1 MPPEQTRVSSSNE
14 ATPVV
19 QVSGLEQSSGA
30 AASVSP
36 SERTAAPYVGL
47 HIGVGSCTHQGGR
60 AENEDFAACHVGQ
73 RLRQPG
79 IGAIAALADGMG
91 GAKGGRTAAE
101 LAVRG
106 FIEGCIEQP
115 ITVGV
120 PRISAKAADAV
131 NRWIYSM
138 GRSDPELNGMA
149 CTLSALVL
157 CGRRAHLLHLGDSRV
172 YRLRDNE
179 LSLLT
184 TDHTLG
190 APGTSSVLTRAM
202 GVEGRLCADHAIE
215 TLQVHDRYLIC
226 SDGVHGRL
234 SRSEILA
241 ALARRA
247 APQETAIQIVEQAV
261 SHPAADNA
269 TVLVLDVLA
278 LPETQFAD
286 LEIAN
291 AAWPLRSTPS
301 TGEVIDDYE
310 LGDMLAD
317 GMYMRV
323 FRATDR
329 RARRNV
335 ILKFPKPRPGLEDLL
350 RSALLREMWIA
361 SHVRSPF
368 VTEML
373 DPADERRTCL
383 YGVLPY
389 YEGET
394 LERRL
399 LRRPQVSLAMGLDVA
414 IKLTKALAS
423 LHRAGIVHRDV
434 KPDNVILEANGGLKL
449 IDLGVARLRQFEEP
463 ESFEA
468 PGTRS
473 YMAPELF
480 AGAPADESSDIFAL
494 GVTVY
499 RMFSGGAY
507 PYGEV
512 EAFAQPRFGRPAPLS
527 KHRPDLPAWLDH
539 CLARAVAV
547 DRRDRYADAVEFAF
561 ELEHGSMRAAPQSL
575 AKVSLYESNPVRFW
589 QIVSLILLIALLI
602 ALA

>member
-1 MPPEQTRVSSSNE
+1 MTGVAS
-14 ATPVV
+14 T
-19 QVSGLEQSSGA
+19 SGQS
-30 AASVSP
+30 
-36 SERTAAPYVGL
+36 AAPDAGL
-47 HIGVGSCTHQGGR
+47 HVGIGSHTHRGARPG
-60 AENEDFAACHVGQ
+60 NEDFAACYIGAQ
-73 RLRQPG
+73 SRQPAIG
-79 IGAIAALADGMG
+79 IVAALADGMG

-106 FIEGCIEQP
+106 FIEGCIGQSV
-115 ITVGV
+115 TVGI
-120 PRISAKAADAV
+120 PRVSARSADAV
-131 NRWIYSM
+131 NRWIHSM
-138 GRSDPELNGMA
+138 GRSDPNLNGMA

-157 CGRRAHLLHLGDSRV
+157 CGRRAYLLHLGDSRI
-172 YRLRDNE
+172 YRLRNGE

-190 APGTSSVLTRAM
+190 APGTTSVLTRAL
-202 GVEGRLCADHAIE
+202 GVEDRLCADHTIE
-215 TLQVHDRYLIC
+215 TVQIHDRYLIC
-226 SDGVHGRL
+226 SDGVHGQL
-234 SRSEILA
+234 SRAEILG

-247 APQETAIQIVEQAV
+247 SPQETAVQIVESATA
-261 SHPAADNA
+261 HPAADNA
-269 TVLVLDVLA
+269 TAVVLDILA

-286 LEIAN
+286 LEN
-291 AAWPLRSTPS
+291 ASSAWPLRNAPS
-301 TGEVIDDYE
+301 TGDVIDDYE

-317 GMYMRV
+317 GAYMRV

-329 RARRNV
+329 RARRDV
-335 ILKFPKPRPGLEDLL
+335 ILKFPKPRPGLDAAL

-368 VTEML
+368 VTEVL
-373 DPADERRTCL
+373 DAGDERRTCL

-399 LRRPQVSLAMGLDVA
+399 LRRPPVPLATGLDVA

-434 KPDNVILEANGGLKL
+434 KPENVILETNGGLKL

-463 ESFEA
+463 QAFET

-480 AGAPADESSDIFAL
+480 AGDHAEESSDIFAL
-494 GVTVY
+494 GVTIY

-512 EAFAQPRFGRPAPLS
+512 EAFAVPRFGRPTPLS
-527 KHRPDLPAWLDH
+527 KHRPDLPAWLGH
-539 CLARAVAV
+539 CLARAVSV

-561 ELEHGSMRAAPQSL
+561 ELEHGSMRALPQSL
-575 AKVSLYESNPVRFW
+575 AKPSLYERNPVRFW
-589 QIVSLILLIALLI
+589 QLVSLGLLIALLS

>member
-1 MPPEQTRVSSSNE
+1 MC
-14 ATPVV
+14 
-19 QVSGLEQSSGA
+19 
-30 AASVSP
+30 
-36 SERTAAPYVGL
+36 YVGPQARQPV
-47 HIGVGSCTHQGGR
+47 IGV
-60 AENEDFAACHVGQ
+60 V
-73 RLRQPG
+73 
-79 IGAIAALADGMG
+79 AALADGMG

-106 FIEGCIEQP
+106 FVEGCVGQS
-115 ITVGV
+115 ITLGV
-120 PRISAKAADAV
+120 ARISARSADAV
-131 NRWIYSM
+131 NRWLYSA
-138 GRSDPELNGMA
+138 GRSDPGLNGMG

-157 CGRRAHLLHLGDSRV
+157 CGRRAHLLHVGDSRI
-172 YRLRDNE
+172 YRLRDGE

-190 APGTSSVLTRAM
+190 APGTTNVLTRAM
-202 GVEGRLCADHAIE
+202 GVEDRLCADHSVE
-215 TLQVHDRYLIC
+215 TVQVHDRYLIC

-234 SRSEILA
+234 SREQVLA
-241 ALARRA
+241 ALAQRA
-247 APQETAIQIVEQAV
+247 APQETALQIVELAAD
-261 SHPAADNA
+261 SPEADNA
-269 TVLVLDVLA
+269 TALVLDVLA

-286 LEIAN
+286 LDLAN
-291 AAWPLRSTPS
+291 ADRPLRNAPS
-301 TGEVIDDYE
+301 TGDVVDDYE
-310 LGDMLAD
+310 LGEVLAD
-317 GMYMRV
+317 GTHTRV
-323 FRATDR
+323 FRAMDR
-329 RARRNV
+329 RERRNV
-335 ILKFPKPRPGLEDLL
+335 ILKFPKPRPGLDAVL

-368 VTEML
+368 VTGML
-373 DPADERRTCL
+373 EPADERQTCM

-399 LRRPQVSLAMGLDVA
+399 LRRPQVPLSTGLDVS
-414 IKLTKALAS
+414 IKLTKALAA

-434 KPDNVILEANGGLKL
+434 KPENVILESNGGLKL

-463 ESFEA
+463 ESFTA

-480 AGAPADESSDIFAL
+480 AGALADEDSDIFAL
-494 GVTVY
+494 GVTIY

-512 EAFAQPRFGRPAPLS
+512 EAFAQPRFGRPTPLV
-527 KHRPDLPAWLDH
+527 KYRPDLPAWLDH
-539 CLARAVAV
+539 CLARAFAV

-561 ELEHGSMRAAPQSL
+561 ELEHGSMRAVPQSTASL
-575 AKVSLYESNPVRFW
+575 SLYDRNPVRFW
-589 QIVSLILLIALLI
+589 QIVSVILLIALLV

>member
-1 MPPEQTRVSSSNE
+1 MGIGSHTHR
-14 ATPVV
+14 
-19 QVSGLEQSSGA
+19 GA
-30 AASVSP
+30 RPA
-36 SERTAAPYVGL
+36 
-47 HIGVGSCTHQGGR
+47 
-60 AENEDFAACHVGQ
+60 NEDFAACYIGVQ
-73 RLRQPG
+73 TRQLA
-79 IGAIAALADGMG
+79 IGLIAALADGMG
-91 GAKGGRTAAE
+91 GAKGGRIAAE

-106 FIEGCIEQP
+106 FIEGCIGQSV
-115 ITVGV
+115 TVGV
-120 PRISAKAADAV
+120 PRISARAADAV
-131 NRWIYSM
+131 NRWIHSI
-138 GRSDPELNGMA
+138 GRSDPNLNGMA

-157 CGRRAHLLHLGDSRV
+157 CGRRGYLLHLGDSRI
-172 YRLRDNE
+172 YRLRNNE
-179 LSLLT
+179 LTLLT

-190 APGTSSVLTRAM
+190 APGTTSVLTRAL
-202 GVEGRLCADHAIE
+202 GVEDRLCADHAIE
-215 TLQVHDRYLIC
+215 AVQVHDRYLVC

-234 SRSEILA
+234 SRAEILA

-247 APQETAIQIVEQAV
+247 APQETAVQIVESAV
-261 SHPAADNA
+261 AHTAADNA
-269 TVLVLDVLA
+269 TALVLDVLS

-286 LEIAN
+286 LESAN
-291 AAWPLRSTPS
+291 SAWPLRNAPN

-317 GMYMRV
+317 GAYMRV

-329 RARRNV
+329 RARRSV
-335 ILKFPKPRPGLEDLL
+335 ILKFPKPRPGLDAAL

-368 VTEML
+368 VTEVL
-373 DPADERRTCL
+373 DAGDERRTCL

-389 YEGET
+389 YDGET
-394 LERRL
+394 LEQRL
-399 LRRPQVSLAMGLDVA
+399 LRRPAVPLAAGLDVS

-434 KPDNVILEANGGLKL
+434 KPENVILEADGGLKL

-463 ESFEA
+463 GAFDS

-480 AGAPADESSDIFAL
+480 AGEHAEESSDIFAL
-494 GVTVY
+494 GVTIY
-499 RMFSGGAY
+499 RMFARGAY

-512 EAFAQPRFGRPAPLS
+512 EAFATPRFGRPTPLS

-539 CLARAVAV
+539 CLARAVSV

-561 ELEHGSMRAAPQSL
+561 ELEHGSVRALPQSIS
-575 AKVSLYESNPVRFW
+575 KPSLYERNPVRFW
-589 QIVSLILLIALLI
+589 QLVSLALLI
-602 ALA
+602 ALVISLA